1 MARRCRLMRC
11 LFAVKSGY
19 RINKIDRMDKIRRGW
34 TLKQVIK
41 KALPEDVI
49 KFRRDVEARREWERQ
64 GRPSPP
70 PHIVKEELIRDY
82 AKKFKT
88 NVLIETGTYLGD
100 MVHAMK
106 KSFARIVSF
115 ELDAQL
121 AAQARERFAA
131 DKQIEIVQGDSGK
144 LLDDYLNTINEPCL
158 FWLDGHYSGGITA
171 KGALE
176 TPIQNELAAI
186 LSHPVDGHVILIDD
200 ARCFTGENDYPTLDE
215 LCAFVAEPKPEHK
228 FSVEH
233 DVIRIHK

>member
-1 MARRCRLMRC
+1 MLESIKQALKR
-11 LFAVKSGY
+11 
-19 RINKIDRMDKIRRGW
+19 
-34 TLKQVIK
+34 TLPDEVIK
-41 KALPEDVI
+41 L
-49 KFRRDVEARREWERQ
+49 RRDLEARRAWERQ

-82 AKKFKT
+82 ARTFNT
-88 NVLIETGTYLGD
+88 QILIETGTYLGD

-115 ELDAQL
+115 ELDQKL
-121 AAQARERFAA
+121 AAQAQQRFAK
-131 DKQIEIVQGDSGK
+131 DNHVEIVQGDSGK
-144 LLDDYLNTINEPCL
+144 LLGDYLATINEPCL
-158 FWLDGHYSGGITA
+158 YWLDGHYSGGVTA

-176 TPIQNELAAI
+176 TPIKNELTAI
-186 LSHPVDGHVILIDD
+186 LSHPIEGHVILIDD

-215 LCAFVAEPKPEHK
+215 LRSFVAERKPNHK

>member
-1 MARRCRLMRC
+1 MLN
-11 LFAVKSGY
+11 S
-19 RINKIDRMDKIRRGW
+19 
-34 TLKQVIK
+34 LKQVIK
-41 KALPEDVI
+41 RTLPDDVI
-49 KFRRDVEARREWERQ
+49 KLRRDLEARRAWEKQ

-82 AKKFKT
+82 ARAFNT
-88 NVLIETGTYLGD
+88 QILIETGTYLGD

-106 KSFARIVSF
+106 KSFSRIISF
-115 ELDAQL
+115 ELDQKL
-121 AAQARERFAA
+121 AAQAQQRFAK
-131 DKQIEIVQGDSGK
+131 DNHIDIVQGDSGK
-144 LLDDYLNTINEPCL
+144 LLGDYLATISEPCL

-176 TPIQNELAAI
+176 TPIKNELTAI

-215 LCAFVAEPKPEHK
+215 LRSFVAAHNLQHN

>member
-1 MARRCRLMRC
+1 MLN
-11 LFAVKSGY
+11 S
-19 RINKIDRMDKIRRGW
+19 I
-34 TLKQVIK
+34 KQAIK
-41 KALPEDVI
+41 KTLPDDVI
-49 KFRRDVEARREWERQ
+49 KLRRDLEARRAWEKQ

-82 AKKFKT
+82 AKKFDT
-88 NVLIETGTYLGD
+88 NILIETGTYLGD

-106 KSFARIVSF
+106 KSFSRIISF
-115 ELDAQL
+115 ELDQTL
-121 AAQARERFAA
+121 AAQAQSRFAK
-131 DKQIEIVQGDSGK
+131 DDHIEVVQGDSGK
-144 LLDDYLNTINEPCL
+144 LIGDYLVAISEPCL

-176 TPIQNELAAI
+176 TPIKNELTSI

-215 LCAFVAEPKPEHK
+215 LRNFVAEHKPNHK

-233 DVIRIHK
+233 DCIRIHK